1 VTVETLTY
9 VALAERLKI
18 SPEAARSFSKR
29 LRLPRIR
36 SNDGKTTVRLS
47 SRLTLTKSGTS
58 PCPPGH
64 RVVAPRSPE

>member
-1 VTVETLTY
+1 MTVETLTY

-36 SNDGKTTVRLS
+36 SNDGKTS